1 MNEGTQEPFA
11 LTLPETAAGVPLFI
25 TSPHSGSDYP
35 ADFLAASLLDAHDIR
50 QSEDMYVDALYADAP
65 KLGIALLAARF
76 PRAYI
81 DLNRA
86 PYELEQALFVDKLP
100 DHIDTRS
107 MRAAAGLGTVPRLVA
122 ENTPIYKAKLPF
134 AEAEA
139 RIEHIYRPFHKV
151 LRHQLDDLH
160 ARCGYSLLLDAH
172 SMPSQA
178 ARLSGMNDTDFVLGN
193 RHGRACHPGVTHMV
207 EAFLRSRGW
216 RVGLNKPYAG
226 GHITEQYGA
235 PQHGRHA
242 LQIEINR
249 GIYMDEMSH
258 EKHDGFDR
266 LRQDMGDLLKHLI
279 AALPDMAPDLMA
291 PDFMADPPNRSAA
304 E

>member
-1 MNEGTQEPFA
+1 MFEGIEKPFV
-11 LTLPETAAGVPLFI
+11 LSLPKRPASVPLLV
-25 TSPHSGSDYP
+25 TSPHSGSHYP

-65 KLGIALLAARF
+65 SLGLALLAARF

-86 PYELEQALFVDKLP
+86 PYELEQALFNDKLP
-100 DHIDTRS
+100 DHIDTKS
-107 MRAAAGLGTVPRLVA
+107 VRAAAGLGTVPRLVA

-134 AEAEA
+134 SEAEK
-139 RIEHIYRPFHKV
+139 RIEMIYRPFHAV
-151 LRHQLDDLH
+151 LHHQLEDLFDTH
-160 ARCGYSLLLDAH
+160 SYSLLLDAH

-178 ARLSGMNDTDFVLGN
+178 SKLSGMGQIDFVLGN
-193 RHGRACHPGVTHMV
+193 RFGRACHGDVTQTI
-207 EAFLRSRGW
+207 ESFLTSRGW

-226 GHITEQYGA
+226 GHITEQYGTPA
-235 PQHGRHA
+235 RGRHA

-249 GIYMDEMSH
+249 SIYMDERSH
-258 EKHDGFDR
+258 QKHGGFDR
-266 LRQDMGDLLKHLI
+266 LRQDMRDLMAHLI
-279 AALPDMAPDLMA
+279 AILPDMAADLMA
-291 PDFMADPPNRSAA
+291 DTHTQSAA

>member
-1 MNEGTQEPFA
+1 MYEGTRTPFV
-11 LTLPETAAGVPLFI
+11 LSLPQTPAGVPLLV

-35 ADFLAASLLDAHDIR
+35 AEFLDASQLDAHDIR
-50 QSEDMYVDALYADAP
+50 QSEDMYVDTLYADAP
-65 KLGIALLAARF
+65 DLGIALLAARF

-86 PYELEQALFVDKLP
+86 PYELEQKLFTDKLP
-100 DHIDTRS
+100 DHIDTKS

-134 AEAEA
+134 AEAER
-139 RIEHIYRPFHKV
+139 RIETIYHPFHAM
-151 LRHQLDDLH
+151 LGRQLEALH
-160 ARCGYSLLLDAH
+160 HMHGYSLLVDAH

-178 ARLSGMNDTDFVLGN
+178 TRISGMGEIDFVLGN
-193 RHGRACHPGVTHMV
+193 RHGRACHSSVTHTI
-207 EAFLRSRGW
+207 ERFLTTRGW

-235 PQHGRHA
+235 PSRGRHA

-249 GIYMDEMSH
+249 GIYMDETSH
-258 EKHDGFDR
+258 EKHDGFSK
-266 LRQDMGDLLKHLI
+266 LRQDMRELMAHLI
-279 AALPDMAPDLMA
+279 AVLPELADDLMA
-291 PDFMADPPNRSAA
+291 DGPTQSAA

>member
-1 MNEGTQEPFA
+1 MYEGAKSPFI
-11 LTLPETAAGVPLFI
+11 LSLPKTSAGVPLLV

-35 ADFLAASLLDAHDIR
+35 ADFLHASQLDAHEIR
-50 QSEDMYVDALYADAP
+50 QSEDMYVNAIYADAP
-65 KLGIALLAARF
+65 KLGVALLAARF

-86 PYELEQALFVDKLP
+86 PYELEQALFADKLP
-100 DHIDTRS
+100 DHIDTKS

-134 AEAEA
+134 AEAER
-139 RIEHIYRPFHKV
+139 RIETIYHPFHAM
-151 LRHQLDDLH
+151 LDQQLDALYDAH
-160 ARCGYSLLLDAH
+160 GYSLLVDAH

-178 ARLSGMNDTDFVLGN
+178 TRLSGMGEIDFVLGN
-193 RHGRACHPGVTHMV
+193 RHGRACHNSVTRAV
-207 EAFLRSRGW
+207 ESFLTSRGW

-226 GHITEQYGA
+226 GHITEQYGIPA
-235 PQHGRHA
+235 RGRHA

-249 GIYMDEMSH
+249 GIYMDETSH
-258 EKHDGFDR
+258 EKHDGFMR
-266 LRQDMGDLLKHLI
+266 LRQDMQELMAHLI
-279 AALPDMAPDLMA
+279 AILPDMADDLMA
-291 PDFMADPPNRSAA
+291 DTHTQSAA